1 MRESRSNHSGRRSPD
16 ARTSAAPVAAD
27 PRMLALKTLQE
38 LRGGEVTLDELLA
51 KHGYALSSR
60 DRNFLRHLLGSTLRH
75 LGEIDAILAP
85 RYHPPQD
92 RTANRLTNIMR
103 LGVTQLFFMDVS
115 DHGAV
120 DSTVNLARDAGLH
133 KYIKLVNAVLR
144 GLQRDGYELPDG
156 VEDWQLNVPAW
167 LRGVWK
173 KTYGADRAREIA
185 RASLGYAKLDISV
198 RDAEERAEW
207 AEKLGGTLLPTGTI
221 RLESGQRI
229 RDLPGY
235 NDGKWWVQDAAAALP
250 ALLFSQYDGKTIY
263 DLCAAPGGKTMQ
275 LAARGANTI
284 AVDKSE
290 GRLRRVYENLERV
303 DLGAAIVTGD
313 ATDLAD
319 DAPIADAVL
328 LDAPCSATGTIRRHP
343 DILLRSSDALMKSLL
358 PIQQKL
364 LLQADR
370 VLAVGGELIY
380 CTCSMQPDEGEFQIK
395 SFLADHPNYAR
406 KPITAD
412 ELGGWDEAIT
422 TEGELRILPTHMAD
436 LGGMDGFYCA
446 RLVKQRG

>member
-1 MRESRSNHSGRRSPD
+1 VRESRSNRPDHRNANGR
-16 ARTSAAPVAAD
+16 ATSTPVAVD

-38 LRGGEVTLDELLA
+38 LRGGEVTLDELLT
-51 KHGYALSSR
+51 KHGYGLPSR
-60 DRNFLRHLLGSTLRH
+60 DRNFLRQLLGSTLRH

-115 DHGAV
+115 EHGAV

-133 KYIKLVNAVLR
+133 KYVKLVNAVLR
-144 GLQRDGYELPDG
+144 GLQRDGYELPEG
-156 VEDWQLNVPAW
+156 VEDWQLNIPAW

-173 KTYGADRAREIA
+173 KTYGADRARDIA

-198 RDAEERAEW
+198 RDGEERAQW
-207 AEKLGGTLLPTGTI
+207 AEKLGGILLPTGTI

-235 NDGKWWVQDAAAALP
+235 KDGKWWVQDAAAALP
-250 ALLFSQYDGKTIY
+250 ATLFGDYEGKTIY

-313 ATDLAD
+313 ATELAD

-343 DILLRSSDALMKSLL
+343 DILLRSGDALMKSLL

-395 SFLADHPNYAR
+395 SFLADHPNFAR

-422 TEGELRILPTHMAD
+422 ADGELRILPVHMTD

>member
-1 MRESRSNHSGRRSPD
+1 MRESRSNRPDHRNANGR
-16 ARTSAAPVAAD
+16 ATGTPVAVD

-38 LRGGEVTLDELLA
+38 LRGGEVTLDELLT
-51 KHGYALSSR
+51 KHGYGLPSR
-60 DRNFLRHLLGSTLRH
+60 DRNFLRQLLGSTLRH

-115 DHGAV
+115 EHGAV

-133 KYIKLVNAVLR
+133 KYVKLVNAVLR
-144 GLQRDGYELPDG
+144 GLQRDGYELPEG
-156 VEDWQLNVPAW
+156 VEDWQLNIPAW

-173 KTYGADRAREIA
+173 KTYGADRARDIA

-198 RDAEERAEW
+198 RDGEERAQW
-207 AEKLGGTLLPTGTI
+207 AEKLGGILLPTGTI

-235 NDGKWWVQDAAAALP
+235 KDGKWWVQDAAAALP
-250 ALLFSQYDGKTIY
+250 ATLFGDYEGKTIY

-313 ATDLAD
+313 ATELAD

-343 DILLRSSDALMKSLL
+343 DILLRSGDALMKSLL

-422 TEGELRILPTHMAD
+422 ADGELRILPVHMTD

>member
-1 MRESRSNHSGRRSPD
+1 MRESRSNRPDHRNANGR
-16 ARTSAAPVAAD
+16 ATSTPVAVD

-38 LRGGEVTLDELLA
+38 LRGGEVTLDELLT
-51 KHGYALSSR
+51 KHGYGLPSR
-60 DRNFLRHLLGSTLRH
+60 DRNFLRQLLGSTLRH

-115 DHGAV
+115 EHGAV

-133 KYIKLVNAVLR
+133 KYVKLVNAVLR
-144 GLQRDGYELPDG
+144 GLQRDGYELPEG
-156 VEDWQLNVPAW
+156 VEDWQLNIPAW

-173 KTYGADRAREIA
+173 KTYGADRARDIA

-198 RDAEERAEW
+198 RDGEERAQW
-207 AEKLGGTLLPTGTI
+207 AEKLGGILLPTGTI

-235 NDGKWWVQDAAAALP
+235 KDGKWWVQDAAAALP
-250 ALLFSQYDGKTIY
+250 ATLFGDYEGKTIY

-313 ATDLAD
+313 ATELAD

-343 DILLRSSDALMKSLL
+343 DILLRSGDALMKSLL

-422 TEGELRILPTHMAD
+422 ADGELRILPVHMTD